1 MSTQNTILVIDDD
14 ALLLRS
20 LADTLTKAGYAVLT
34 ASTGNEGLNLALSKK
49 PNLIVLDYQMA
60 DMDGLELLKQLRT
73 DEWGSKVEVI
83 FATNT
88 YDMAV
93 INTALGYGV
102 HDYVLKADISLD
114 QITDL
119 VKAYIPPT
127 T

>member
-20 LADTLTKAGYAVLT
+20 LADTLTKSGYAVIT
-34 ASTGNEGLNLALSKK
+34 AASGNEGLNLALSKK

-60 DMDGLELLKQLRT
+60 DMDGLALLKQLRT

-88 YDMAV
+88 YDMSV
-93 INTALGYGV
+93 INTALGLGV